1 MIVYLS
7 VQTVLCVCGI
17 AQQISV
23 AGNHPNQCH
32 SQRKTFWNQSPVH
45 LHFCTGNVLLIFLF
59 THYDPFRT
67 PYFSN
72 DRHRLVSMDVVGV
85 FFFSFFLLL
94 LFFFLVV
101 FLCRIVSLLLNLR
114 WDSPVKEKSKPTF
127 LVKTKEEAPPC
138 TIKIKSTACQ
148 SMPNG
153 PCPILSQPQTRSLST
168 ASRVHRP
175 CIPHCGLL
183 IVFSCLCT
191 LRAVSFTTVPV
202 CHSSRFE
209 IKYPIC
215 T

>member
-1 MIVYLS
+1 M
-7 VQTVLCVCGI
+7 CVC
-17 AQQISV
+17 
-23 AGNHPNQCH
+23 
-32 SQRKTFWNQSPVH
+32 
-45 LHFCTGNVLLIFLF
+45 FL
-59 THYDPFRT
+59 
-67 PYFSN
+67 
-72 DRHRLVSMDVVGV
+72 
-85 FFFSFFLLL
+85 SFFLSF
-94 LFFFLVV
+94 LFFLSSSFLFSSFF

-114 WDSPVKEKSKPTF
+114 WDSPAKEKSKPTF

-153 PCPILSQPQTRSLST
+153 PCLILSQPQTGSLST
-168 ASRVHRP
+168 AWRVHRP
-175 CIPHCGLL
+175 SIPHCGLL